1 MKNKNLTLKIFIIST
16 IIFFV
21 AQLTINSNLSPL
33 GTRLQKLNTE
43 KEYLVESNENMHE
56 QLAKLD
62 SIVVIK
68 ELAQKK
74 LRLDKKNIQSTI
86 YIQKENL
93 LAEK

>member
-1 MKNKNLTLKIFIIST
+1 MKNRPLTVKIFVLST

-21 AQLTINSNLSPL
+21 AQLIVNSNLSPL
-33 GTRLQKLNTE
+33 GTRLQELNKE
-43 KEYLVESNENMHE
+43 KEYLVEVNENINE
-56 QLAKLD
+56 ELAKLD

-74 LRLDKKNIQSTI
+74 LNFDKRTSQSTI
-86 YIQKENL
+86 YIQKENV

>member
-1 MKNKNLTLKIFIIST
+1 MKKTPITIKIFILST

-21 AQLTINSNLSPL
+21 AQLIVNSNLSPL
-33 GTRLQKLNTE
+33 GTRLQELNRE
-43 KEYLVESNENMHE
+43 KEYLVEVNENINE
-56 QLAKLD
+56 ELAKLD

-74 LRLDKKNIQSTI
+74 LNFDKRSSQSTI
-86 YIQKENL
+86 YIQKENV